1 MKSINQYYN
10 KRRAELQKEHSR
22 TGSTRRMERLTI
34 KRNRRI
40 EQYMH
45 TASKRVIDIL
55 VKEGIKTLVIGKND
69 GWKQEANMGKQNN
82 QNFVQIAH
90 AKLIAMLTYK
100 AELVGI
106 KVKLTEESYT
116 SKASFLD
123 LDELPVYDET
133 RKEKPKFSGKR
144 MKRGLY
150 RASDRRLINAD
161 VNGSY
166 NIIRKVSPNAFGTEG
181 VEDGKARFS
190 HALVVHPVRLVV
202 PRQNQKRKSLAR

>member
-1 MKSINQYYN
+1 
-10 KRRAELQKEHSR
+10 
-22 TGSTRRMERLTI
+22 
-34 KRNRRI
+34 
-40 EQYMH
+40 
-45 TASKRVIDIL
+45 
-55 VKEGIKTLVIGKND
+55 
-69 GWKQEANMGKQNN
+69 
-82 QNFVQIAH
+82 
-90 AKLIAMLTYK
+90 MLTYK

-116 SKASFLD
+116 SQASFLD
-123 LDELPVYDET
+123 RDGMPVYDPE

-150 RASDRRLINAD
+150 RASGNRYINAD
-161 VNGSY
+161 VNGYY

-202 PRQNQKRKSLAR
+202 VPSRNQNGKSKAREKSL